1 MNLQARVMNI
11 LTKPQTEWPVIAMEP
26 SDVASLYKNYILIL
40 AAIPAVA
47 GTLGWMLIGGF
58 FGPVGLTFAIMSG
71 IMGYCVSLA
80 SAFIAAF
87 IIEKLAPTFDSHG
100 DTAQALK
107 LVAYASTP
115 VWVAGILRIVP
126 LLGVLILLAALYA
139 VYLFYLGLAPVMKT
153 PGDKVVP
160 YMIVSAIVVVV
171 VYFVLAAITGA
182 ILGSAVLMGG
192 MAGRGMF

>member
-11 LTKPQTEWPVIAMEP
+11 LTKPQTEWPVIALEP

-47 GTLGWMLIGGF
+47 STLGWMLIGGF
-58 FGPVGLTFAIMSG
+58 FGPVGLTFAITAG

-126 LLGVLILLAALYA
+126 LLGVLILIAALYG
-139 VYLFYLGLAPVMKT
+139 VYLFYLGLTPVMKT
-153 PGDKVVP
+153 PADKVVP

-171 VYFVLAAITGA
+171 IYFVLAAITGA
-182 ILGSAVLMGG
+182 IMGSALLVGG
-192 MAGRGMF
+192 MAGSRMF